1 MIQPERQETDTA
13 RKCLWEAVSQAAKE
27 TQASVTGDIL
37 GGGAGWGATT

>member
-1 MIQPERQETDTA
+1 MIQPERQETDAA
-13 RKCLWEAVSQAAKE
+13 RKWEAVSQAAKE